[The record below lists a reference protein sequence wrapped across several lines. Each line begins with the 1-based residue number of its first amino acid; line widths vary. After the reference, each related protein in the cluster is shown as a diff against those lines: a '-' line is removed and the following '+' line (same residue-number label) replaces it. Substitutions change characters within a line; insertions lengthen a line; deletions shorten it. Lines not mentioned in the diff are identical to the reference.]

1 MAIAGKVMPRP
12 RGEYDPT
19 VLYDILDMVTY
30 NNKVWMSKT
39 SNNLSIAPTEQHNV
53 EWMLLIDGGLA
64 VVDGVLTIEA
74 DKGSYEIKD
83 TSGKNAFLKKNTETE
98 TVEVGLSDDPA
109 NVQQITVNSATT
121 DINDAIRLE
130 RRVND
135 EYTAY
140 RMYGEHNKPSGYYVG
155 NGDATYREITIVDS
169 ASGGVSTM
177 ILLSSDTGMVLV
189 SNRGGIAK
197 YANDNVLTG
206 IPQQQM
212 MFFGGKLY
220 VNSAD
225 DLLNKLDQ
233 QYWYQVL

>member
-12 RGEYDPT
+12 RGDYDPA
-19 VLYDILDMVTY
+19 VVYDVLDMVTHD
-30 NNKVWMSKT
+30 NNLWISKL
-39 SNNLSIAPTEQHNV
+39 SNNVGNV
-53 EWMLLIDGGLA
+53 PSEEDTINWMLAVKGGLT
-64 VVDGVLTIEA
+64 VVDGVLTVEA
-74 DKGSYEIKD
+74 EKGSYEIQD
-83 TSGKNAFLKKNTETE
+83 SSGKNAFLKKNTDTD
-98 TVEVGLSDDPA
+98 TVEVGLSDDPD
-109 NVQQITVNSATT
+109 NVQQISVSSAST
-121 DINDAIRLE
+121 DINDAVKLE

-155 NGDATYREITIVDS
+155 NGDPTYREITIVDS

-212 MFFGGKLY
+212 MFFSGKLY
-220 VNSAD
+220 INSAD
-225 DLLNKLDQ
+225 DLLNKADQ